1 MVNPYAPNLPA
12 DVLWL
17 ERATLIG
24 DCMSFVT
31 YGVSFVVFLLTT
43 YALLEAR
50 KRSQERLD
58 WTLLIYTCMM
68 FSLGTIFIGMSMR
81 SFQLMFIDNRDFPGG
96 PTAYALSQYSSA
108 ITIVP
113 NACSII
119 SGWLADG
126 FLLFRCLVIFRLRFY
141 VVALPILMYL
151 GSITMGIMVLFQSS
165 RPGAN
170 LWSKVSVN
178 FGVPY
183 FSLSMALNILVTL
196 LIATRLLLYR
206 RKLHRTLGPEQVAA
220 VPYVTIAAMIVE
232 SSMLYAVFSLLFIGP
247 YGANSQISHIF
258 LPILSQVQSYFHK
271 IIAPMLIIFRVAKR
285 RAWDR
290 RTATAPL
297 SSMQFE
303 TVARQTSNSALDPSG
318 DTNAIQLG
326 LEDNM
331 FGKESGNAHSSRMSE
346 GSVN

>member
-1 MVNPYAPNLPA
+1 MSYFVQTPA
-12 DVLWL
+12 
-17 ERATLIG
+17 
-24 DCMSFVT
+24 
-31 YGVSFVVFLLTT
+31 
-43 YALLEAR
+43 
-50 KRSQERLD
+50 
-58 WTLLIYTCMM
+58 
-68 FSLGTIFIGMSMR
+68 
-81 SFQLMFIDNRDFPGG
+81 
-96 PTAYALSQYSSA
+96 
-108 ITIVP
+108 
-113 NACSII
+113 
-119 SGWLADG
+119 
-126 FLLFRCLVIFRLRFY
+126 
-141 VVALPILMYL
+141 
-151 GSITMGIMVLFQSS
+151 MGIMVLFQSS

-232 SSMLYAVFSLLFIGP
+232 SSMLYAVFSLFFIGP

-258 LPILSQVQSYFHK
+258 LPVLSQVQ

-297 SSMQFE
+297 SSIQFE

-318 DTNAIQLG
+318 DTGAIQLD
-326 LEDNM
+326 LEGNM
-331 FGKESGNAHSSRMSE
+331 FGKEFGNAHSS
-346 GSVN
+346 